1 MAEKGIFISFEGTEG
16 AGKSTQIQ
24 LLNDELVKRGYDV
37 LLTREPGGTDIG
49 DQISHMVKYYT
60 GEEGIAEEAEVLLFA
75 ASRAQLVKKRLLPH
89 LEKGGI
95 VICDRFADSTEAYQ
109 GYGRGIDRE
118 RIQDLISYAT
128 SGLMPDVTLLLDL
141 SIEKGMARVGKRAVT
156 EDEKNDRIEAAG
168 REFHENVRRGFL
180 EIAKRDTGRVS
191 VIDADQSIEGIQ
203 QDVLKVIDHVF
214 A

>member
-1 MAEKGIFISFEGTEG
+1 MAKGIFISFEGTEG

-37 LLTREPGGTDIG
+37 LLTREPGGSEIG
-49 DQISHMVKYYT
+49 DKISHMVKYYT
-60 GEEGIAEEAEVLLFA
+60 GPEGIAEEAEVLLFA
-75 ASRAQLVKKRLLPH
+75 ASRAQLVQKRLIPH
-89 LEKGGI
+89 LENGGV

-118 RIQDLISYAT
+118 RIQDLIGYAT
-128 SGLMPDVTLLLDL
+128 GGLMPDLTLLLDL

-156 EDEKNDRIEAAG
+156 EEEKNDRIEAAG
-168 REFHENVRRGFL
+168 REFHENVRKGFL
-180 EIAKRDTGRVS
+180 EIAKRDADRVK
-191 VIDADQSIEGIQ
+191 VIDADQSVEAIQ
-203 QDVLKVIDHVF
+203 QDILKEVNHVF